1 MKLNKDGM
9 LDDPAIT
16 LKRFETIEHGELKSV
31 HAIVVHQT
39 DTRTE
44 QETFNSYL
52 HPMNTSEATG
62 AHFLIDKNGTIYQTA
77 SLNKR
82 CYHVGK
88 YIKSKCLE
96 LKRENCANEKN
107 IQNSTIAWTA
117 KKIAIDLAERDKDYP
132 DRFPVN
138 NDSVGIELV
147 GKNTGEK
154 SYQPV
159 TPLQQASLQ
168 WLIQELNALFS
179 LKSEDVYRHPE
190 VSYKNPGEAASATWE

>member
-1 MKLNKDGM
+1 MKLSKDGM
-9 LDDPAIT
+9 LDDPKIT
-16 LKRFETIEHGELKSV
+16 LKRFKQIEHGALESV

-39 DTRTE
+39 DSKTE

-52 HPMNTSEATG
+52 HPTNTNEATG
-62 AHFLIDKNGTIYQTA
+62 AHFLITKNGVIYQTA

-96 LKRENCANEKN
+96 LKRENCSDEKK
-107 IQNSTIAWTA
+107 IQNSTIAWKA
-117 KKIAIDLAERDKDYP
+117 KKIAIDLAERNKDHP

-138 NDSVGIELV
+138 SDSVGIELV

-154 SYQPV
+154 SYQAV

-168 WLIQELNALFS
+168 WLITELNILFS
-179 LKSEDVYRHPE
+179 LKLEDIYRHPE
-190 VSYKNPGEAASATWE
+190 VSYKNVGEAASATWK